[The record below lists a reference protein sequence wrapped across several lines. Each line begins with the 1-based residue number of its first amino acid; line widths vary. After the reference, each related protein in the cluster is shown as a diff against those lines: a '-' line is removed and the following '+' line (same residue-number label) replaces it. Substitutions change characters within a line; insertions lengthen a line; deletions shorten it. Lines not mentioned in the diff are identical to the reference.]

1 MSKPAHTIIANA
13 HIFTADPQQPFAEA
27 LAIQDDRIV
36 FTGSN
41 AEAKLWKGPATRVI
55 DAAGCSLMPGFIDS
69 HFHMLYGALNLD
81 GMQLEPAASYE
92 DLSRIVLTYAA
103 ENPQEAWLAGTGL
116 RYNVGPGRTPLSR
129 QDLDA
134 LVSDRPIYINAFDGH
149 TSWANSLALKLAGI
163 FNGGACGPNSEIMM
177 DEHGQATGELREP
190 GAYKPVSDL
199 VPKPDNARKRTL
211 LQKALRLTA
220 SLGVTSIHNM
230 NGNQDETAL
239 YAAMEDLGELTC
251 RIYMPYSVS
260 PETPFSA
267 LHAEALQLKKTFSG
281 DLLRAGSVKF
291 FLDGVIE
298 GFTGLLVDP
307 YADDPT
313 TCGAANYEVEHYN
326 RMVTEADRLGL
337 QVLTHAVGDMAV
349 RRVLDACQAA
359 ALANGKRDS
368 RHRVE
373 HIELIH
379 PADLPRFKELGVI
392 ASMQPL
398 HSPMVVDE
406 ADIWP
411 VRVGPQRWP
420 LSFAWQT
427 LRTAGAMLVF
437 GSDWPVVTQHALRGI
452 SNAVN
457 RKPWLPGMPDQHQ
470 DLAETLLAYTRD
482 AAYAEF
488 QDHQKGQLK
497 PAYLADMVLL
507 SENIFEIPSEELANV
522 HPLLTMLAGQIV
534 YEL

>member
-1 MSKPAHTIIANA
+1 
-13 HIFTADPQQPFAEA
+13 
-27 LAIQDDRIV
+27 
-36 FTGSN
+36 
-41 AEAKLWKGPATRVI
+41 
-55 DAAGCSLMPGFIDS
+55 
-69 HFHMLYGALNLD
+69 
-81 GMQLEPAASYE
+81 
-92 DLSRIVLTYAA
+92 
-103 ENPQEAWLAGTGL
+103 
-116 RYNVGPGRTPLSR
+116 
-129 QDLDA
+129 
-134 LVSDRPIYINAFDGH
+134 
-149 TSWANSLALKLAGI
+149 
-163 FNGGACGPNSEIMM
+163 
-177 DEHGQATGELREP
+177 
-190 GAYKPVSDL
+190 
-199 VPKPDNARKRTL
+199 
-211 LQKALRLTA
+211 
-220 SLGVTSIHNM
+220 
-230 NGNQDETAL
+230 
-239 YAAMEDLGELTC
+239 
-251 RIYMPYSVS
+251 
-260 PETPFSA
+260 
-267 LHAEALQLKKTFSG
+267 
-281 DLLRAGSVKF
+281 
-291 FLDGVIE
+291 
-298 GFTGLLVDP
+298 
-307 YADDPT
+307 
-313 TCGAANYEVEHYN
+313 
-326 RMVTEADRLGL
+326 MVTEADRLGL